1 MTSTS
6 PPLSDDEARLLRE
19 AGAAGLNDDAIEPA
33 ARAEPPGI
41 ADQDLRL
48 VAEAYSPAEA
58 GARLGIATDGL
69 GRRVAERSLRA
80 VEDPDG
86 RTLPAFQFDP
96 SGELPGLG
104 KVLAAIDPSVHPG
117 TVARFFLTPTIDLES
132 PAANG
137 PLSPRDWLLASL
149 PVDDVVLLARDL

>member
-1 MTSTS
+1 MTSSS

-19 AGAAGLNDDAIEPA
+19 AGAAGLDDDAIEPA
-33 ARAEPPGI
+33 AEN
-41 ADQDLRL
+41 
-48 VAEAYSPAEA
+48 
-58 GARLGIATDGL
+58 
-69 GRRVAERSLRA
+69 
-80 VEDPDG
+80 PDG
-86 RTLPAFQFDP
+86 RTLPAFQFGP